1 MEWIED
7 TSSQLV
13 GLHLKSMPPWLAVFS
28 QQSLAIPPG
37 PGRAQMLKHQK
48 NRKKKRKKK
57 HNVVC
62 VYMNVYVHTHMHI
75 HRHTHSFC
83 VFHAFVWGEGRVHV
97 LLHSR
102 PCFG

>member
-48 NRKKKRKKK
+48 NRKKKKEKKPQCGM
-57 HNVVC
+57 C
-62 VYMNVYVHTHMHI
+62 VYECICTHTHA
-75 HRHTHSFC
+75 HT
-83 VFHAFVWGEGRVHV
+83 
-97 LLHSR
+97 
-102 PCFG
+102 